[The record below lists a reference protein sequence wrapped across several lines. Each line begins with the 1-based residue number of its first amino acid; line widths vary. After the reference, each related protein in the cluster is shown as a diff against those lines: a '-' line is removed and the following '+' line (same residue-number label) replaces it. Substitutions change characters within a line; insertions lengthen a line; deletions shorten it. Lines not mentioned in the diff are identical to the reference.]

1 MGIFDFFSKREKG
14 DSLLKQNVSQKRDYF
29 WRKFAELFK
38 SKPQIDQEHLDRLE
52 ELLISS
58 DISLS
63 TASKILQAVEE
74 RAKETKASDVDAL
87 YSVFCEE
94 IQKILDSIPDQSDD
108 KGYAE
113 DFGSPHVI
121 LVVGVNG
128 VGKTST
134 IGKLASQ
141 LIAQNKRVIL
151 GAADT
156 FRAAACEQ
164 LKHWGC
170 KVGAEVVSQDHPASP
185 SSVAYKTIQA
195 GIACQADVVIIDT
208 AGRLHNKVNLI
219 QELEKIK
226 RTIQKCIPN
235 APHEVLLV
243 LDGTT
248 GQNAYRQAEIFTN
261 AVQTTGIVVTKLDST
276 SKGGIILGIS
286 DMFAIPIKYIGIG
299 ERPEDLVPF
308 QPKLFIQN
316 LFKKVDLENP
326 NPSATSLQQ

>member
-14 DSLLKQNVSQKRDYF
+14 DSLLGKNIAQKRDYF
-29 WRKFAELFK
+29 WGKFAELFK
-38 SKPQIDQEHLDRLE
+38 NKSQIDQEHLDRLE

-58 DISLS
+58 DIGLS
-63 TASKILQAVEE
+63 TAAKILQAVEKRVE
-74 RAKETKASDVDAL
+74 QTKADDVDAL
-87 YSVFCEE
+87 YAIFCEE
-94 IQKILDSIPDQSDD
+94 IQKILDSIPDQSNN
-108 KGYAE
+108 KGHIE
-113 DFGSPHVI
+113 DFAPPYVI

-134 IGKLASQ
+134 VGKLASKF
-141 LIAQNKRVIL
+141 IAQNKRVIL

-164 LKHWGC
+164 LKHWGQRI
-170 KVGAEVVSQDHPASP
+170 GAEVISQEPPTNP
-185 SSVAYKTIQA
+185 SSIAYKALQV
-195 GIACQADVVIIDT
+195 GIECQADVIIIDT

-219 QELEKIK
+219 QELEKVK

-248 GQNAYRQAEIFTN
+248 GQNAYRQAETFIN
-261 AVQTTGIVVTKLDST
+261 AVQTTGIVITKLDST

-286 DMFAIPIKYIGIG
+286 DMFAVPIKYIGIG
-299 ERPEDLVPF
+299 EGIEDLVPF
-308 QPKLFIQN
+308 QPKSFIQN
-316 LFKKVDLENP
+316 LFRKADLED
-326 NPSATSLQQ
+326 PSMTSSQQ

>member
-1 MGIFDFFSKREKG
+1 MGIFDFFSKREKE
-14 DSLLKQNVSQKRDYF
+14 DSLLKHNISQKRDYF
-29 WRKFAELFK
+29 WGKFSELFK
-38 SKPQIDQEHLDRLE
+38 SGSPIDQEHLDRLE

-74 RAKETKASDVDAL
+74 RINRTKTSDTDVL
-87 YSVFCEE
+87 YSLLCEE
-94 IQKILDSIPDQSDD
+94 MQKILDSIPDQFND
-108 KGYAE
+108 KGHIE
-113 DFGSPHVI
+113 DSGNPHVI
-121 LVVGVNG
+121 LMVGVNG

-134 IGKLASQ
+134 VGKLASQ
-141 LIAQNKRVIL
+141 FISQNKRVIL

-164 LKHWGC
+164 LKHWGR
-170 KVGAEVVSQDHPASP
+170 KVGAEVVSQDQPTNP
-185 SSVAYKTIQA
+185 SSVAYKTIQT
-195 GIACQADVVIIDT
+195 GIACQADVIIIDT

-248 GQNAYRQAEIFTN
+248 GQNAYRQAEIFTD
-261 AVQTTGIVVTKLDST
+261 AVQTTGIVITKLDST

-299 ERPEDLVPF
+299 EGPEDLVPF

-316 LFKKVDLENP
+316 LFKKADLDNP
-326 NPSATSLQQ
+326 NPSLSQQ